1 MSSLESSLSYSP
13 AGEHSPTVGRSTEC
27 HERHV
32 VPSIHSHTKSKGF
45 RESAGLENI
54 ARRTLGIMLLLTTVV
69 LWTAS
74 NFMSS
79 VRFSLAPVYPH

>member
-1 MSSLESSLSYSP
+1 MSFASTGELSQAEGMSSS
-13 AGEHSPTVGRSTEC
+13 HS
-27 HERHV
+27 ERHA
-32 VPSIHSHTKSKGF
+32 VPSIRSYTKAKGF

-54 ARRTLGIMLLLTTVV
+54 ARRTLGIILLLTTVV

-79 VRFSLAPVYPH
+79 VLIALAPENPD